1 MLAEERVEPKEVER
15 ERVCVCEKQ
24 RERER
29 EREREGRWKILEAS
43 LRSLIKPADQ
53 ESKFSKPVSPDFIV
67 VKIF

>member
-15 ERVCVCEKQ
+15 ERVCVCEKL
-24 RERER
+24 R

-53 ESKFSKPVSPDFIV
+53 ESKFSKPVSPDFIE